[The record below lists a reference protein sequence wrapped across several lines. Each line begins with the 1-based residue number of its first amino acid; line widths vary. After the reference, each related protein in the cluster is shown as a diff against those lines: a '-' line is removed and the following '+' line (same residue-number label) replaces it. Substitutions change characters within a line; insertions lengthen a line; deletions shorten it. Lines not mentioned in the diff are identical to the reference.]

1 MKSLRL
7 IIITMLISCNNNEPR
22 YPLNYTKDDNSTLI
36 SQIITDQN
44 KKIDDYIS
52 KNLENNYLNSKKG
65 FFYFFQK
72 TNDLTSKKAEF
83 GDIIMF
89 NYSVKDLENNLIYE
103 EEFIGDQSYI
113 MGKQEIIT
121 GLREALQLVKNGEIA
136 TFIFPS
142 YKAYGIYGD
151 NNKIPPNTAIICTIK
166 VKSINSNQN

>member
-83 GDIIMF
+83 GDIIIGRGELVVIRGGW
-89 NYSVKDLENNLIYE
+89 NDRYGSSYEVGIVPGKPSALNISIKGIVPVTYLSELGAETKAQLI
-103 EEFIGDQSYI
+103 
-113 MGKQEIIT
+113 
-121 GLREALQLVKNGEIA
+121 AA
-136 TFIFPS
+136 
-142 YKAYGIYGD
+142 
-151 NNKIPPNTAIICTIK
+151 NK
-166 VKSINSNQN
+166 

>member
-1 MKSLRL
+1 
-7 IIITMLISCNNNEPR
+7 MLSFTPSE
-22 YPLNYTKDDNSTLI
+22 S
-36 SQIITDQN
+36 
-44 KKIDDYIS
+44 
-52 KNLENNYLNSKKG
+52 G

-121 GLREALQLVKNGEIA
+121 GLREALQLLKNGEIA

>member
-1 MKSLRL
+1 
-7 IIITMLISCNNNEPR
+7 MLISCNNNEPR

-89 NYSVKDLENNLIYE
+89 NYSVKDLE
-103 EEFIGDQSYI
+103 
-113 MGKQEIIT
+113 
-121 GLREALQLVKNGEIA
+121 
-136 TFIFPS
+136 
-142 YKAYGIYGD
+142 
-151 NNKIPPNTAIICTIK
+151 TI
-166 VKSINSNQN
+166 